1 MDWLGLGPFLDPVRW
16 HADAPP
22 PSPLGPAHPAPPPG
36 GVASL
41 PSRPLSS
48 ELEAGWLSFRP
59 CDTRLRLPLCSRF
72 AGNMERQQTDNLL
85 KPHASGTYLI
95 RERPAEA
102 ERFAISIK
110 YVEPGGQADPCPG
123 AVLNRGVH
131 IPTRSWACWV
141 WPWDV
146 PPTLRTLGM
155 KGFSPRPWAGIP
167 LPRSCPLWVSCLLF
181 KGQKPAGGWS
191 PLAQDPPWTSVSG
204 Q

>member
-1 MDWLGLGPFLDPVRW
+1 
-16 HADAPP
+16 
-22 PSPLGPAHPAPPPG
+22 
-36 GVASL
+36 
-41 PSRPLSS
+41 
-48 ELEAGWLSFRP
+48 
-59 CDTRLRLPLCSRF
+59 
-72 AGNMERQQTDNLL
+72 MERQQTDNLL

-123 AVLNRGVH
+123 AVLNWGVH